1 MSLLSSGQTH
11 ASLNEVQVYLF
22 TNLHAV
28 LELVLVIGLGALG
41 LDVLLDGVDLR
52 LILDQLLLDVV
63 QPVVDLVTKDLILL
77 RIVLNGVQ
85 TNLLVQVDLVDLDKL
100 SDSVQ
105 ARLLALEV
113 RLQLVGLRELVVHVV
128 FHVRALLLGV
138 LHLLVDTRLE

>member
-22 TNLHAV
+22 TNLHAF
-28 LELVLVIGLGALG
+28 LELVLVIGLSALG
-41 LDVLLDGVDLR
+41 LDVLLNGVDLR
-52 LILDQLLLDVV
+52 FVLDQLLLDVV
-63 QPVVDLVTKDLILL
+63 QPVVNLVTKDLILL

-128 FHVRALLLGV
+128 FHVRALLLRV